1 MNYTVIT
8 ESTLT
13 SEYKRFSICN
23 KFVVENKIIFP
34 WGRFGF
40 DRMIDGNGLRVRALF
55 TVINEQI
62 KLNANNDNIVV
73 ADFSRAAALR
83 AA

>member
-8 ESTLT
+8 KSTLT

-62 KLNANNDNIVV
+62 KLNADNVIAV
-73 ADFSRAAALR
+73 DFSARRAAKM